1 MNNYTRALLSVILAC
16 CLLAL
21 SGCVVAVAAAGTGA
35 YLYATSDHEGLV
47 EMTYE
52 EAQTRVPNAMRDN
65 AVTVSDWEHSTATG
79 FVRGIV
85 DNDTDVRVEYRYESE
100 STTHVKIRVGAYGNA
115 DLELAIF
122 KSLQE
127 GS

>member
-1 MNNYTRALLSVILAC
+1 MNRSRIPLLIIIASMPLS
-16 CLLAL
+16 L

-47 EMTYE
+47 EMTLE
-52 EAQTRVPNAMRDN
+52 QARTRVPQAMKSN
-65 AVTVSDWEHSTATG
+65 EIVVSDWEHNEASG
-79 FVRGIV
+79 FVRGVHDV
-85 DNDTDVRVEYRYESE
+85 DTNVRVDYSYDSE
-100 STTHVKIRVGAYGNA
+100 TTTRVKIRVGAYGNA

-127 GS
+127 GT